1 VALPLPFLAEH
12 RRVEFKF
19 YDIEAF
25 SGRCSDVAILETDSL
40 EE

>member
-1 VALPLPFLAEH
+1 VALPFPFLAEH
-12 RRVEFKF
+12 QHLEFEF
-19 YDIEAF
+19 YYIQVF